1 MITLSGWSQKW
12 TVYKQNND
20 TIISYNFTKDE
31 LKNFR
36 IYVTDLEKYKE
47 LYRAEQIKSINKD
60 SLLFIK
66 DLRISIKDSLI
77 AKTNK
82 FIDEQNSE
90 LLKTKK
96 LNKELEDKYNKSKKL
111 HPYFLGG
118 GLITG
123 LIIGLILR

>member
-1 MITLSGWSQKW
+1 MTTLNGWSQKW
-12 TVYKQNND
+12 TVYKLNND

-47 LYRAEQIKSINKD
+47 LYKIEQIKNVNKD
-60 SLLFIK
+60 SLLFVK
-66 DLRISIKDSLI
+66 DLRLANKDSLI
-77 AKTNK
+77 VKTNK
-82 FIDEQNSE
+82 FIEEQNSE

-96 LNKELEDKYNKSKKL
+96 LNKEVQDKYNKSKKIQ
-111 HPYFLGG
+111 PYLLGG

>member
-12 TVYKQNND
+12 TVYKLNND

-47 LYRAEQIKSINKD
+47 LYRVEQIKSVNKD
-60 SLLFIK
+60 SLLFVK
-66 DLRISIKDSLI
+66 DLRIANKDSLI
-77 AKTNK
+77 AKTSK

-111 HPYFLGG
+111 HPYFIGG